1 MEINVE
7 LGESAIRA
15 FMALAKLFEGNDIE
29 TVTIKNPEI
38 QKMREAVE
46 SGKETTA
53 KVQEG
58 LTPPV
63 PTSTRQFT
71 MEELGRAGAALA
83 DSGKVTLSQIQ
94 EVVASFGVSSLSQ
107 MEEKDYD
114 AFAAKLR
121 ELGADL

>member
-1 MEINVE
+1 MTVA
-7 LGESAIRA
+7 AIPQTNPQDVPNP
-15 FMALAKLFEGNDIE
+15 LA
-29 TVTIKNPEI
+29 
-38 QKMREAVE
+38 KMREAVE
-46 SGKETTA
+46 AGKETTA